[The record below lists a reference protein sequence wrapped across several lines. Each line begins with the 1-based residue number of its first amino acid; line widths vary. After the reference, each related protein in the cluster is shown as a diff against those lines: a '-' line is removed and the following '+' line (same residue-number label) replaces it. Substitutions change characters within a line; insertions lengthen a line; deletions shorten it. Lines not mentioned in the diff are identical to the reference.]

1 MVVLEFTQSVVGL
14 VSSVLLILAQVRDG
28 WHKSNA
34 AEPVTW
40 RPRGRSTGA
49 QAIVK
54 LRLDRR

>member
-1 MVVLEFTQSVVGL
+1 MLEFTQSVVGL